1 VVCKPIKALVYGDEV
16 NLDIRITAKT
26 ANDDATKRGF
36 TVDWENMAEKLLLVH
51 SEISEATEAHRVDDM
66 EHFMEEIA
74 DTVIRLFHIGH
85 YMTTQ
90 GFDLEDAIAK
100 KMQTNRGRPWLHGK
114 RY

>member
-1 VVCKPIKALVYGDEV
+1 MDW
-16 NLDIRITAKT
+16 DI
-26 ANDDATKRGF
+26 
-36 TVDWENMAEKLLLVH
+36 MPEKLLLVH
-51 SEISEATEAHRVDDM
+51 SEISEAVEAHRVDDH

-85 YMTTQ
+85 YMTTL

-100 KMQTNRGRPWLHGK
+100 KMQVNRGRPWKHGK